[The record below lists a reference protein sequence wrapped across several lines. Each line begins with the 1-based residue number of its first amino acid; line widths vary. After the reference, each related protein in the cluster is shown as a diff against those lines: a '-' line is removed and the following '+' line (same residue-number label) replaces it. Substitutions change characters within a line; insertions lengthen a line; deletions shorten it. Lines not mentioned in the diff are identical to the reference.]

1 MADDMHECVVNTAD
15 DTYLKPTFYE
25 QFVEHVFVSE
35 VLQKCGTVL
44 GRLPRCCD
52 REIDAF
58 GYDLVFDCNGVEW
71 HVQLKTSKHDA
82 KASGQKV
89 NVALAEKPYGCV
101 VWIFRHEGQGTKRM
115 ILTYRL
121 FECGKARKPPQSLG
135 GFKVAKHAKRNAQG
149 NRRKERQFESAEE
162 RVQGDSR
169 HPRTCQISLGCR
181 GTSWAEWDRT

>member
-1 MADDMHECVVNTAD
+1 M
-15 DTYLKPTFYE
+15 
-25 QFVEHVFVSE
+25 
-35 VLQKCGTVL
+35 
-44 GRLPRCCD
+44 
-52 REIDAF
+52 
-58 GYDLVFDCNGVEW
+58 
-71 HVQLKTSKHDA
+71 QLKTSKHDA

-149 NRRKERQFESAEE
+149 EQTERKAI
-162 RVQGDSR
+162 RVVPKREFKEIPDIHALVKILFR
-169 HPRTCQISLGCR
+169 L
-181 GTSWAEWDRT
+181 